1 METNTTKPARFH
13 YRLGANQP
21 AASPTARRL
30 AEMAEAILHETSGE
44 FRLEVFPESRL
55 GPDPKMF
62 ADLRANVLEFYL
74 AGATLGEVAPTSALS
89 LLPFAFKDADAV
101 FAAGSAH
108 AVGTPEQRRACTP
121 DVYRLCPGEIPNV
134 RAITACLRRQKA
146 SLSEA
151 CRAAFEQGDR

>member
-1 METNTTKPARFH
+1 MKARF
-13 YRLGANQP
+13 RRF
-21 AASPTARRL
+21 AALS
-30 AEMAEAILHETSGE
+30 
-44 FRLEVFPESRL
+44 SR
-55 GPDPKMF
+55 
-62 ADLRANVLEFYL
+62 AQRAS
-74 AGATLGEVAPTSALS
+74 TLGLFLS
-89 LLPFAFKDADAV
+89 L